1 MNVETEFERQ
11 LENLKKAVIS
21 QNLAQIM
28 ACYAEDIRAFDAV
41 AELQLTNSRKYQD
54 HWQRCLQMCTM
65 TQFEIGQLD
74 INQDGDLA
82 ACAFLNQ
89 WFSNNAEQAVDFYLS
104 VFGGREIDQLYY
116 NSAGH
121 SSEGS
126 GSVWCLLA
134 DCAHYNG

>member
-1 MNVETEFERQ
+1 MNVNTKVEQR
-11 LENLKKAVIS
+11 LENWKKVVIS
-21 QNLAQIM
+21 QNLDQIM
-28 ACYAEDIRAFDAV
+28 AFYAEDVRAFDAI
-41 AELQLTNSRKYQD
+41 AELQFTNRRKYQD
-54 HWQRCLQMCTM
+54 HWQRCLEMCTM

-89 WFSNNAEQAVDFYLS
+89 WFNNNAEQAVDFYLS
-104 VFGGREIDQLYY
+104 VFGGREIDRLYY

-121 SSEGS
+121 SSGGS

-134 DCAHYNG
+134 DCTRYTG